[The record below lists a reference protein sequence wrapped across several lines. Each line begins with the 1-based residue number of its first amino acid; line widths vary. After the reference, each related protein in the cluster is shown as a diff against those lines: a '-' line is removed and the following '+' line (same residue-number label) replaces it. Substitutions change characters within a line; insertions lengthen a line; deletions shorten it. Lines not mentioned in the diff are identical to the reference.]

1 MAFPIKKTLCGS
13 DLESVFVQ
21 IMRILSSLHI
31 NLVRFFSTFLFVIS
45 EKNINIEVLRYC
57 VVSVITHEDTC
68 LFVHF

>member
-13 DLESVFVQ
+13 DLESVFENFVFLTYQ
-21 IMRILSSLHI
+21 LSA
-31 NLVRFFSTFLFVIS
+31 FFSTFLFVIS